1 MMTFTEHA
9 KERMLKRNIREELIS
24 DSLEMFYRYGYWNER
39 GDRLTLDTQSQNIL
53 DAIKQKK
60 AVLSLIRSR
69 LCLERRVLSDKS
81 LSKIAK
87 LKHLYK
93 SVSKKLKTLQQLER
107 KKVLTLIIKDGSIL
121 TVYKKEKRDRHNT
134 TRRVHKSKGADAVTA
149 F

>member
-60 AVLSLIRSR
+60 AVISLIRS
-69 LCLERRVLSDKS
+69 
-81 LSKIAK
+81 
-87 LKHLYK
+87 
-93 SVSKKLKTLQQLER
+93 
-107 KKVLTLIIKDGSIL
+107 
-121 TVYKKEKRDRHNT
+121 
-134 TRRVHKSKGADAVTA
+134 
-149 F
+149 

>member
-60 AVLSLIRSR
+60 AVLSVIRSR
-69 LCLERRVLSDKS
+69 LCLEKRLLSDKS

-107 KKVLTLIIKDGSIL
+107 KKVLTLIIKEDSIL

-134 TRRVHKSKGADAVTA
+134 SRRVRGNKASDAVTA

>member
-60 AVLSLIRSR
+60 AVLSLIRSS

-134 TRRVHKSKGADAVTA
+134 TRRVHRSKGADAVTA

>member
-39 GDRLTLDTQSQNIL
+39 GDRLTLDTQSQSIL

-60 AVLSLIRSR
+60 AVLSVIRSR
-69 LCLERRVLSDKS
+69 LCLEKRLLSDKS

-107 KKVLTLIIKDGSIL
+107 KKVLTLIIKEDSIL

-134 TRRVHKSKGADAVTA
+134 IRRVRGNKASDAVTA